1 MHYSWIIIHREFQSY
16 NFNHFQFNFTFDIFI
31 SRHSNLFKFSTSAK
45 LLADAWYNPKVLLAG
60 KNFLTRNMP
69 VFPRK
74 TYPFGS
80 FEVIVIAW
88 VHLESLLFISGRFRW
103 SKSRGSRNTEQLTIT
118 FEQLAWTSDLFIIF
132 NIECCFF
139 EFSKNFKN
147 VRKGELR
154 TFLFHNFKIKFI
166 II

>member
-1 MHYSWIIIHREFQSY
+1 MSSNPIILTI
-16 NFNHFQFNFTFDIFI
+16 
-31 SRHSNLFKFSTSAK
+31 SNLILRLISLFLDIRIFSNSQRQQNYLQMHCTFRRFYWLLKKFNTKYASFS
-45 LLADAWYNPKVLLAG
+45 
-60 KNFLTRNMP
+60 
-69 VFPRK
+69 RK

-88 VHLESLLFISGRFRW
+88 VHKESLLFISGRFRW

>member
-1 MHYSWIIIHREFQSY
+1 MHESWIIIHREFQSY

-45 LLADAWYNPKVLLAG
+45 LLADALYIPKVYWLV
-60 KNFLTRNMP
+60 KNFNTKYASL
-69 VFPRK
+69 PRK

-80 FEVIVIAW
+80 FGVIQIFW

-103 SKSRGSRNTEQLTIT
+103 SKARGSRNTEQLTIT

-139 EFSKNFKN
+139 EFWKFF
-147 VRKGELR
+147 RKR
-154 TFLFHNFKIKFI
+154 
-166 II
+166 